1 METDPYFWTQD
12 NGAGGPIHFATTYK
26 QLDMVHHIVR
36 NVPSCVNQRDHK
48 GYTLLHRA
56 TYLAQYDGYLEIFEY
71 LLSEGADPTI
81 TTIDYDPYLDPGLK
95 TPIEVAIQDDTV
107 RDRLQFLIDKYADVP
122 KKPRCHP
129 DLGCWWTLYDY
140 GLDVVQNWAHD
151 YKPDYPESRR
161 RQKALEEKRLFKE
174 QRRQKRRELG
184 AQIELEIAEAK
195 GELNN
200 ITIKDGKTDDSV
212 IDPSTV
218 NNSPIA
224 FLFPGQGSQSVG
236 MLKSCQDIPKVKEM
250 CEKAKEILGYDILD
264 VCVNGPKEKLDDTV
278 YAQPALYLSGLAA
291 VEKLKLD
298 DPSFDESKVSA
309 VAGLSLGEYCALVFA
324 KAISFEDGL
333 KVVKVRTESMAAATK
348 VGNHG
353 MLSVV
358 GLKDEQLEK
367 IVNGVKNE
375 GKEGEVLEIANYLFP
390 QGRVVSGDKSMLSRV
405 EKKAQDEGAL
415 KVAYLSVSGA
425 FHTSRMDSAAENL
438 KNVLETIKISKPEI
452 PIFMNVLGTRLAISE
467 MNKES
472 IVRMLTKQ
480 LVSPVLWEATLKNL
494 ISEGKTKLYELG
506 PNSQI
511 KSMTK
516 RVSLD
521 VWKEFTNIDVA
532 K

>member
-36 NVPSCVNQRDHK
+36 NVPSCVNQRDGK
-48 GYTLLHRA
+48 GYTPLHRA
-56 TYLAQYDGYLEIFEY
+56 AYLAQYDGYLELFEY

-81 TTIDYDPYLDPGLK
+81 TTNDYDPYLDPGLK
-95 TPIEVAIQDDTV
+95 TPLQVAIQDDDV

-140 GLDVVQNWAHD
+140 GLDFVQTWAHD

-174 QRRQKRRELG
+174 QRRKKRQELE

-195 GELNN
+195 GELKN

-212 IDPSTV
+212 IDPSTM
-218 NNSPIA
+218 NSSPIA

-264 VCVNGPKEKLDDTV
+264 VCINGPKEKLDETV

-333 KVVKVRTESMAAATK
+333 KVVKVRAESMAAAAK
-348 VGNHG
+348 VGDHG
-353 MLSVV
+353 MLTVV
-358 GLKDEQLEK
+358 GLKDEQLEE
-367 IVNGVKNE
+367 IVKNVKSE
-375 GKEGEVLEIANYLFP
+375 GKKGEVLEIANYLFP
-390 QGRVVSGDKSMLSRV
+390 QGRVVSGDKSALARV

-415 KVAYLSVSGA
+415 KVAYLAVSGA

-438 KNVLETIKISKPEI
+438 KNVLETIEISKPEI
-452 PIFMNVLGTRLAISE
+452 PIFMNVLGTRLALSE

-494 ISEGKTKLYELG
+494 VSEGKTKLYELG

>member
-1 METDPYFWTQD
+1 M
-12 NGAGGPIHFATTYK
+12 
-26 QLDMVHHIVR
+26 
-36 NVPSCVNQRDHK
+36 PSRSR
-48 GYTLLHRA
+48 LLVDA
-56 TYLAQYDGYLEIFEY
+56 L
-71 LLSEGADPTI
+71 
-81 TTIDYDPYLDPGLK
+81 
-95 TPIEVAIQDDTV
+95 
-107 RDRLQFLIDKYADVP
+107 RL
-122 KKPRCHP
+122 R
-129 DLGCWWTLYDY
+129 LGCR
-140 GLDVVQNWAHD
+140 
-151 YKPDYPESRR
+151 PDYPESRR

-174 QRRQKRRELG
+174 QRRQKRRELE

-250 CEKAKEILGYDILD
+250 CEKAKEILGYNILD

-333 KVVKVRTESMAAATK
+333 KVVKVRAESMAAAAK

-367 IVNGVKNE
+367 IVNGIKNE
-375 GKEGEVLEIANYLFP
+375 GKEDEVLEIANYLFP

-438 KNVLETIKISKPEI
+438 KNVLETIEISKPEI

>member
-1 METDPYFWTQD
+1 M
-12 NGAGGPIHFATTYK
+12 G
-26 QLDMVHHIVR
+26 
-36 NVPSCVNQRDHK
+36 
-48 GYTLLHRA
+48 
-56 TYLAQYDGYLEIFEY
+56 
-71 LLSEGADPTI
+71 
-81 TTIDYDPYLDPGLK
+81 
-95 TPIEVAIQDDTV
+95 
-107 RDRLQFLIDKYADVP
+107 
-122 KKPRCHP
+122 
-129 DLGCWWTLYDY
+129 
-140 GLDVVQNWAHD
+140 
-151 YKPDYPESRR
+151 RR
-161 RQKALEEKRLFKE
+161 
-174 QRRQKRRELG
+174 
-184 AQIELEIAEAK
+184 
-195 GELNN
+195 
-200 ITIKDGKTDDSV
+200 TV
-212 IDPSTV
+212 IDPSTM

-264 VCVNGPKEKLDDTV
+264 VCINGPKEKLDETV

-333 KVVKVRTESMAAATK
+333 KVVKVRAESMAAAAK
-348 VGNHG
+348 VGDHG
-353 MLSVV
+353 MLTVV
-358 GLKDEQLEK
+358 GLKDEQLEE
-367 IVNGVKNE
+367 IVQNVKSE
-375 GKEGEVLEIANYLFP
+375 GKKDEVLEIANYLFP
-390 QGRVVSGDKSMLSRV
+390 QGRVVSGDKSALARV

-415 KVAYLSVSGA
+415 KVAYLAVSGA

-438 KNVLETIKISKPEI
+438 KNVLETIEISKPEI
-452 PIFMNVLGTRLAISE
+452 PIFMNVLGTRLALSE

-494 ISEGKTKLYELG
+494 VSEGKTKLYELG

-511 KSMTK
+511 KSMAK

>member
-1 METDPYFWTQD
+1 
-12 NGAGGPIHFATTYK
+12 
-26 QLDMVHHIVR
+26 
-36 NVPSCVNQRDHK
+36 
-48 GYTLLHRA
+48 
-56 TYLAQYDGYLEIFEY
+56 
-71 LLSEGADPTI
+71 
-81 TTIDYDPYLDPGLK
+81 
-95 TPIEVAIQDDTV
+95 
-107 RDRLQFLIDKYADVP
+107 
-122 KKPRCHP
+122 
-129 DLGCWWTLYDY
+129 
-140 GLDVVQNWAHD
+140 
-151 YKPDYPESRR
+151 
-161 RQKALEEKRLFKE
+161 
-174 QRRQKRRELG
+174 
-184 AQIELEIAEAK
+184 
-195 GELNN
+195 
-200 ITIKDGKTDDSV
+200 
-212 IDPSTV
+212 
-218 NNSPIA
+218 
-224 FLFPGQGSQSVG
+224 
-236 MLKSCQDIPKVKEM
+236 
-250 CEKAKEILGYDILD
+250 
-264 VCVNGPKEKLDDTV
+264 
-278 YAQPALYLSGLAA
+278 LYLSGLAA

-298 DPSFDESKVSA
+298 DASFDESKVSA

-333 KVVKVRTESMAAATK
+333 KVVKVRAESMAAAAK

-438 KNVLETIKISKPEI
+438 KNVLETIEISKPEI

>member
-26 QLDMVHHIVR
+26 QLDMVYHIVR
-36 NVPSCVNQRDHK
+36 NVPSCVNQRDPK
-48 GYTLLHRA
+48 GYTPLHRA
-56 TYLAQYDGYLEIFEY
+56 AYLAQYDGYLEIFEY

-81 TTIDYDPYLDPGLK
+81 TTNDYDPYLDPGLK

-107 RDRLQFLIDKYADVP
+107 RDRLQFLIDKYTDVP

-129 DLGCWWTLYDY
+129 DL
-140 GLDVVQNWAHD
+140 VQNWAHD

-174 QRRQKRRELG
+174 QRRQKRRELE

-333 KVVKVRTESMAAATK
+333 KVVKVRAESMAAAAK

-367 IVNGVKNE
+367 IVNGIKNE
-375 GKEGEVLEIANYLFP
+375 GKEDEVLEIANYLFP

>member
-1 METDPYFWTQD
+1 MPSRSA
-12 NGAGGPIHFATTYK
+12 AGG
-26 QLDMVHHIVR
+26 R
-36 NVPSCVNQRDHK
+36 
-48 GYTLLHRA
+48 
-56 TYLAQYDGYLEIFEY
+56 
-71 LLSEGADPTI
+71 
-81 TTIDYDPYLDPGLK
+81 
-95 TPIEVAIQDDTV
+95 
-107 RDRLQFLIDKYADVP
+107 
-122 KKPRCHP
+122 
-129 DLGCWWTLYDY
+129 YDY
-140 GLDVVQNWAHD
+140 GWPQNWAHD
-151 YKPDYPESRR
+151 YKPDYPENRR

-174 QRRQKRRELG
+174 QRRQKRRELE

-250 CEKAKEILGYDILD
+250 CEKRKKFSIRHLD

-333 KVVKVRTESMAAATK
+333 KVVKVRAESMAAAAK

-390 QGRVVSGDKSMLSRV
+390 QEESCLVTNRCSR
-405 EKKAQDEGAL
+405 E
-415 KVAYLSVSGA
+415 
-425 FHTSRMDSAAENL
+425 
-438 KNVLETIKISKPEI
+438 
-452 PIFMNVLGTRLAISE
+452 
-467 MNKES
+467 
-472 IVRMLTKQ
+472 
-480 LVSPVLWEATLKNL
+480 
-494 ISEGKTKLYELG
+494 
-506 PNSQI
+506 
-511 KSMTK
+511 
-516 RVSLD
+516 
-521 VWKEFTNIDVA
+521 
-532 K
+532 